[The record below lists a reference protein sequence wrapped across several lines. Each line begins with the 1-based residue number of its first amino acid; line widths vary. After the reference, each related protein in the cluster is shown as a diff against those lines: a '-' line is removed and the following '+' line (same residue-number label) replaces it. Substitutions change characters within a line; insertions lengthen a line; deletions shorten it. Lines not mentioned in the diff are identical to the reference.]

1 MPSTARDVA
10 IIASWPCGGDADET
24 RSGVA
29 VGLHHHDGNPG
40 QPFDESCTGL
50 DHMSFGVAG
59 RADLDAWARWL
70 DSIGVELEL
79 ISMAG

>member
-1 MPSTARDVA
+1 VRQPGTADSRLGPGLRA
-10 IIASWPCGGDADET
+10 GHAS
-24 RSGVA
+24 R
-29 VGLHHHDGNPG
+29 GNPG

-59 RADLDAWARWL
+59 RADLDAWACWL

>member
-1 MPSTARDVA
+1 
-10 IIASWPCGGDADET
+10 
-24 RSGVA
+24 
-29 VGLHHHDGNPG
+29 
-40 QPFDESCTGL
+40 
-50 DHMSFGVAG
+50 MSFGVAG